1 MNNKVEV
8 ELEQSAEEWVE
19 VEEVEQVAKEW
30 VEEVEHSPDWTSPGH
45 LHDFMT
51 CILTTK
57 CLWPSAQQFHGHSI
71 VMTYETHVSKN

>member
-30 VEEVEHSPDWTSPGH
+30 VEEVEHSPD
-45 LHDFMT
+45 
-51 CILTTK
+51 
-57 CLWPSAQQFHGHSI
+57 
-71 VMTYETHVSKN
+71 